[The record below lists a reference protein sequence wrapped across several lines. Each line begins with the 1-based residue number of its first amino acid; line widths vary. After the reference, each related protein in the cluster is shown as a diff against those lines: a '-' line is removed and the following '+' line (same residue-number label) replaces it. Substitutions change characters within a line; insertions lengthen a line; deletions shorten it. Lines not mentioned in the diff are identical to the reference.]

1 MSLDSINWERYR
13 TADLEKTTTAAAT
26 KAAEKSSDS
35 FDVTIKLPLTR
46 SNMSFSFWFNYLYKD
61 PETLLI
67 TEGPRSPIVTHGFDV
82 PNLTKGV
89 QNLTVTAGF
98 KSYGV
103 KFTIDPTSVQEDIVI
118 FESLTADFANQY
130 IVYVGTSTNV
140 TINTSDFAPR
150 WIKVRSR
157 DKWLTQNNTD
167 VIAIGPD
174 AGGSVI
180 PKNADPDTSTP
191 PSAPTGVSVVGSIDA
206 NDKSGFSGKITA
218 SWTAKT
224 DANTSGYVIRWTTQ
238 NPANTTNPLWEYGQV
253 DGKATTTFD
262 ITGLTPNT
270 LYYWQVTAK
279 SPYNALTWVGAQ
291 SVTVGPILDANAPS
305 DAFAQLRS
313 ILSIGGKTADLF
325 KIGTGIA
332 QSINTSTTITPS
344 QTSGTYSGIILNR
357 STTNSGHNY
366 WLNTGQFRVGSSSA
380 FLFWDGSDVYTTG
393 KINATGGSFTGDVQL
408 NGGTL
413 FAGTSANS
421 GARVRFN
428 NSGIFAY
435 DASNNQTVAITQ
447 ADGKIDARQ
456 GYIGGW
462 TINGSAQTTGT
473 ISKNGTIL
481 DSSGNI
487 TLGDVTG
494 TLPSI
499 VRLSSTDT
507 HRIWIGSQS
516 SSTAPFKV
524 TSAGKLYATG
534 VVISGDIEANSLAV
548 GTTWNGTS
556 LTNINTNANKGATAI
571 QEGNGIEVDATTR
584 AIKKIQASSGMPITT
599 GGTKPVVIDNLGLRM
614 LKAGSTTEY
623 SIYLDAATG
632 SAAFKGDITGASG
645 TFAGAIA
652 GGTLN
657 LNGGT
662 GGASDDGEGGPSTV
676 VSTTQNAIS
685 TLYTR
690 SSVPCLGVNAMA
702 FIAVNTGGWLSS
714 LYPYYDGVV
723 DLGIKS
729 GSTYNTY
736 RWRNLRLTGV
746 AYFGGDGSS
755 NTLSTTSPTGSS
767 QIKVAINSTGTIY
780 ANLLGT
786 ATGTTIVQNAD
797 GFLKVSSSSRRYKE
811 NIEPITGSYLDA
823 IKELSPV
830 TFSYKEEFSGSVNN
844 PIVSGLIAEDV
855 AEIEKLN
862 GIVNYNN
869 EGTPESI
876 SYDRLSVF
884 LSMAINEL
892 SNKIDILSNRLDA
905 LEG

>member
-1 MSLDSINWERYR
+1 MNWERYR

-26 KAAEKSSDS
+26 KSAEKSSDS

-238 NPANTTNPLWEYGQV
+238 NPATTTNPLWEYGQV

-262 ITGLTPNT
+262 ITGLTPNI

-291 SVTVGPILDANAPS
+291 SGTVGPILDANAPS

-380 FLFWDGSDVYTTG
+380 FLFWDGSDIYTTG

-413 FAGTSANS
+413 FAGASANS

-435 DASNNQTVAITQ
+435 DANNNQTVAITQ

-507 HRIWIGSQS
+507 YRIWVGSQS
-516 SSTAPFKV
+516 SSTAGFKV
-524 TSAGKLYATG
+524 HSNGTLYATG
-534 VVISGDIEANSLAV
+534 AQISGDIQANSLAV
-548 GTTWNGTS
+548 GVTWNGTS

-571 QEGNGIEVDATTR
+571 QEGNGITVDATTR
-584 AIKKIQASSGMPITT
+584 IINKIQASNGMPISS
-599 GGTKPVVIDNLGLRM
+599 GGTKPVVLDNNGLRM
-614 LKAGSTTEY
+614 MSSDNVNY
-623 SIYLDAATG
+623 SIYLDAG
-632 SAAFKGDITGASG
+632 SGTAVFRGDLYANNGTFKGDITGASG
-645 TFAGAIA
+645 KFSGSLEVNTATDTAAYINSQGNV
-652 GGTLN
+652 GGVTGLVIGSIGFKN
-657 LNGGT
+657 TSIGGWTSHCYPYWGGGSNYDLGTQTYRWNDARMSGKIYVGHNGGT
-662 GGASDDGEGGPSTV
+662 DS
-676 VSTTQNAIS
+676 NANSKIV
-685 TLYTR
+685 LY
-690 SSVPCLGVNAMA
+690 
-702 FIAVNTGGWLSS
+702 
-714 LYPYYDGVV
+714 
-723 DLGIKS
+723 
-729 GSTYNTY
+729 
-736 RWRNLRLTGV
+736 
-746 AYFGGDGSS
+746 
-755 NTLSTTSPTGSS
+755 
-767 QIKVAINSTGTIY
+767 STGPIY
-780 ANLLGT
+780 ANTLGT
-786 ATGTTIVQNAD
+786 GTGNTIVQD
-797 GFLKVSSSSRRYKE
+797 GGYLKVQTSSLRYKE
-811 NIEPITGSYLDA
+811 NINEINKSGYLN
-823 IKELSPV
+823 IINSLKPV
-830 TFSYKEEFSGSVNN
+830 TYNYIDDTGYNGG
-844 PIVSGLIAEDV
+844 PRLLSGLIAEDLH
-855 AEIEKLN
+855 EIPQLRTV
-862 GIVNYNN
+862 INYNEEN
-869 EGTPESI
+869 QPDGI
-876 SYDRLSVF
+876 AYDRLNASLILAVQ
-884 LSMAINEL
+884 EL
-892 SNKIDILSNRLDA
+892 SDMVELLQQEVNTLKGI
-905 LEG
+905 

>member
-1 MSLDSINWERYR
+1 MNWERYR
-13 TADLEKTTTAAAT
+13 KADLEKTTTAAAT
-26 KAAEKSSDS
+26 KAAEKSRDS

-238 NPANTTNPLWEYGQV
+238 NPATTTNPLWEYGQV

-279 SPYNALTWVGAQ
+279 SPYNSLTWVGAQ
-291 SVTVGPILDANAPS
+291 SGTVGPILDANAPS

-325 KIGTGIA
+325 KIGTGIS

-344 QTSGTYSGIILNR
+344 QTSGTYSGIVLNR

-366 WLNTGQFRVGSSSA
+366 WLNTGQFRVGSATA
-380 FLFWDGSDVYTTG
+380 FLYWDGSDIYTTG

-413 FAGTSANS
+413 FAGASPNS

-435 DASNNQTVAITQ
+435 DANNNPTVAITQ

-494 TLPSI
+494 TLASI

-507 HRIWIGSQS
+507 HRLWIGSQS

-534 VVISGDIEANSLAV
+534 VVVSGDIEANSLSV

-556 LTNINTNANKGATAI
+556 LTNINTNANKGASAV
-571 QEGNGIEVDATTR
+571 QPSANLEVDITTR
-584 AIKKIQASSGMPITT
+584 AIKKIIASSGMPITNN
-599 GGTKPVVIDNLGLRM
+599 GSYPVVLDNSGLRM
-614 LKAGSTTEY
+614 LKPGSTTDY
-623 SIYLDAATG
+623 TVYIDSSTG
-632 SAAFKGDITGASG
+632 SAVFKGDITGATG
-645 TFAGAIA
+645 TFSGPIRSNIPASALVPADSSYFDSQGSLGGVSSGLVIGAI
-652 GGTLN
+652 GFKNT
-657 LNGGT
+657 
-662 GGASDDGEGGPSTV
+662 
-676 VSTTQNAIS
+676 
-685 TLYTR
+685 
-690 SSVPCLGVNAMA
+690 SV
-702 FIAVNTGGWLSS
+702 GGWTSHC
-714 LYPYYDGVV
+714 YPYMPGAPNI
-723 DLGIKS
+723 DLG
-729 GSTYNTY
+729 TRTY
-736 RWRNLRLTGV
+736 RWNDVRISGNLMVGHSGADNDTNGTTVKIKLTPAG
-746 AYFGGDGSS
+746 
-755 NTLSTTSPTGSS
+755 P
-767 QIKVAINSTGTIY
+767 IY
-780 ANLLGT
+780 ANNLGT
-786 ATGTTIVQNAD
+786 GTGNSIVQDA
-797 GFLKVSSSSRRYKE
+797 GFLKVQVSSSRYKE
-811 NIEPITGSYLDA
+811 NIIEINKSGYLD
-823 IKELSPV
+823 IINSLKPV
-830 TFSYKEEFSGSVNN
+830 TYNYIGDAGYNGN
-844 PIVSGLIAEDV
+844 PRTLSGLIAEDLH
-855 AEIEKLN
+855 EIPNLRTV
-862 GIVNYNN
+862 VNYNEEN
-869 EGTPESI
+869 QPDGI
-876 SYDRLSVF
+876 AYDRLNASII
-884 LSMAINEL
+884 LAIQEL
-892 SNKIDILSNRLDA
+892 SDMVESLQQEVNTLKGI
-905 LEG
+905 